1 MAVGRGRRRKSKCSL
16 RLDRCIAISARIAE
30 PCGVHLPELAEIF
43 VKKPAA

>member
-16 RLDRCIAISARIAE
+16 RLDRCIAISAGIAE

-43 VKKPAA
+43 VKKPAG